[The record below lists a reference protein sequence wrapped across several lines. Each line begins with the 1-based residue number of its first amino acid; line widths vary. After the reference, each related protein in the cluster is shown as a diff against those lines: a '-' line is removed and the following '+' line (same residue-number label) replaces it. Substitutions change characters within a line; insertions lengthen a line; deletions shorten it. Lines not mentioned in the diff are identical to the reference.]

1 MFDRNYEERS
11 LLPKNNFIFLTP
23 MLTVIFL
30 FLKNLALN
38 YMKYESMGHNKKG
51 KEKKNNYFKACDAT
65 IERRWYYIVNRLE

>member
-1 MFDRNYEERS
+1 
-11 LLPKNNFIFLTP
+11 

-51 KEKKNNYFKACDAT
+51 KEKKNSYFKACDAT
-65 IERRWYYIVNRLE
+65 IERRRYYIVNRLEWNFLHNYDRTSLLEIV